1 MTSILGYNRNGFGN
15 YDMYTRNKISI
26 FDPIANICA
35 LVTTLYGIITFI
47 FYLIYS
53 RNFDSYKIVEK
64 ILSNRAK
71 LYNKK
76 EENTGEIELTNKIID
91 DIDDDKKD
99 TLLNVNEKEE
109 KDNKYEIND
118 IKEDKSATDTKS
130 IFKLPKFHFYSFL
143 YNNIYTKKYCT
154 SSTQEII
161 SSCKE
166 IISRYYSIDAVIY
179 NQLRLENLF
188 KDYKWNNPKL
198 NSIENNDLIFKIKA
212 LSGS

>member
-1 MTSILGYNRNGFGN
+1 MISSVSFSLNNFGL
-15 YDMYTRNKISI
+15 YDMYRRDKISI

-35 LVTTLYGIITFI
+35 LVTTLYGVITFI
-47 FYLIYS
+47 FCLIYS

-64 ILSNRAK
+64 ILTNRAK

-76 EENTGEIELTNKIID
+76 EESTGEIELTNKIINNID
-91 DIDDDKKD
+91 DDDKKD

-118 IKEDKSATDTKS
+118 IKEDKITTDTKS
-130 IFKLPKFHFYSFL
+130 IFKLPKFHFYSFI
-143 YNNIYTKKYCT
+143 YNNIYFKKYCT
-154 SSTQEII
+154 SSTQEMI

-166 IISRYYSIDAVIY
+166 IISKYYSIDAVIY

-188 KDYKWNNPKL
+188 RDYKWNNPKL
-198 NSIENNDLIFKIKA
+198 NIENNDLIFKIKA